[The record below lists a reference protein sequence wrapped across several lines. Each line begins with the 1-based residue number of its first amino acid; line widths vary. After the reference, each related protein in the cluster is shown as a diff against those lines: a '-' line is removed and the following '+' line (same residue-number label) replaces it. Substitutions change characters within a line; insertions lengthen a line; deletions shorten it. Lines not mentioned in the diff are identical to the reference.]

1 MMDELFSCR
10 NCIHDCGQSLLI
22 GRGPGFCVK
31 HDSVI
36 AAPDRTTCKY
46 LHRKDLPRFV
56 VDEGLR
62 EHAGEFAGF
71 SGMADLVDHV
81 PVERL
86 KYSEKYAWLN
96 NQYDPINQGLAQY
109 HKAKPAWIFL
119 QAISGGVD
127 GRRSLTHASM
137 VRRYMDN
144 CGSWK
149 SSYRFIL
156 AVVNDL
162 ASSLF
167 FKNEDINSIEQDID
181 DDVREDAV
189 WDVFF
194 TKLSGVQEYGFHSG
208 IERLMWSTDELNGS
222 LSSLDWAGVG
232 RELEIKVPE
241 WTELIIKSATDEGE
255 FFSQNPDYGS
265 QSDLETD

>member
-1 MMDELFSCR
+1 MMDKLFSCR

-36 AAPDRTTCKY
+36 YNPDRTTCKY

-71 SGMADLVDHV
+71 SGMADLVDHK

-86 KYSEKYAWLN
+86 QYSEKFAWMN

-109 HKAKPAWIFL
+109 HKVKPAWIFL
-119 QAISGGVD
+119 QAASGGID
-127 GRRSLTHASM
+127 GRRSLTHASL

-144 CGSWK
+144 CGTWK

-156 AVVNDL
+156 AVVKDL
-162 ASSLF
+162 G
-167 FKNEDINSIEQDID
+167 NSPYFQDVDLYADEQDID
-181 DDVREDAV
+181 DEIREDAV

-208 IERLMWSTDELNGS
+208 IEKLMWSTDELNGS
-222 LSSLDWAGVG
+222 LSSLDWVG
-232 RELEIKVPE
+232 LGGELEIKIPE
-241 WTELIIKSATDEGE
+241 WIELIIKSATDEGE
-255 FFSQNPDYGS
+255 FFSQNLDYGIQPDS
-265 QSDLETD
+265 EIY

>member
-1 MMDELFSCR
+1 MEELFSCR
-10 NCIHDCGQSLLI
+10 NCIHNCGQSLLI
-22 GRGPGFCVK
+22 GRGSGFCVK

-36 AAPDRTTCKY
+36 PSPDRTTCKY

-71 SGMADLVDHV
+71 SGMADLVKRA

-86 KYSEKYAWLN
+86 QYSERFVWEH
-96 NQYDPINQGLAQY
+96 NQYDPITQGLAQY
-109 HKAKPAWIFL
+109 HKAKSSWIFL
-119 QAISGGVD
+119 QAMSGGID
-127 GRRSLTHASM
+127 GRRSLTHASL

-144 CGSWK
+144 CGTWK
-149 SSYRFIL
+149 SSYRFVL
-156 AVVNDL
+156 AVVKDL
-162 ASSLF
+162 ANSPQFQSSDLVTYE
-167 FKNEDINSIEQDID
+167 NISEDEL
-181 DDVREDAV
+181 REDAV

-208 IERLMWSTDELNGS
+208 IEKLMWCTDQLNGS
-222 LSSLDWAGVG
+222 LTALDWEGLG

-241 WTELIIKSATDEGE
+241 WLELIIKRATDEGE
-255 FFSQNPDYGS
+255 FFSQTADFGS
-265 QSDLETD
+265 QPESEVY

>member
-1 MMDELFSCR
+1 MDELFSCR
-10 NCIHDCGQSLLI
+10 NCIHNCGQSLLI
-22 GRGPGFCVK
+22 GRGDGFCLK

-36 AAPDRTTCKY
+36 SRPDQTTCKY

-71 SGMADLVDHV
+71 PGMADLFEHK

-86 KYSEKYAWLN
+86 QYSEQFAWLN
-96 NQYDPINQGLAQY
+96 NQYDPITQGLAQY
-109 HKAKPAWIFL
+109 RKARPAWIFL
-119 QAISGGVD
+119 QALTGGMD
-127 GRRSLTHASM
+127 GRRSLTHAAL

-144 CGSWK
+144 CGTWK

-156 AVVNDL
+156 ALVNDL
-162 ASSLF
+162 AHTPYF
-167 FKNEDINSIEQDID
+167 QDGDLYAGMQVISEEIRD
-181 DDVREDAV
+181 DAV

-208 IERLMWSTDELNGS
+208 IEKLMWSTDELNGS
-222 LSSLDWAGVG
+222 LVALDWTGLR
-232 RELEIKVPE
+232 RELEFKVPE
-241 WTELIIKSATDEGE
+241 WIELIIKNAAEEGE
-255 FFSQNPDYGS
+255 FFSQNLEYES
-265 QSDLETD
+265 QLDADVF

>member
-1 MMDELFSCR
+1 MVEELFSCR
-10 NCIHDCGQSLLI
+10 NCIHDCGQSPLI

-36 AAPDRTTCKY
+36 SDPDRTTCKY

-71 SGMADLVDHV
+71 SGMADLVEHK
-81 PVERL
+81 PVDKL
-86 KYSEKYAWLN
+86 QYSEKFAWTN

-119 QAISGGVD
+119 QAISGGID
-127 GRRSLTHASM
+127 GRRSLTHASL

-149 SSYRFIL
+149 SSYRFML
-156 AVVNDL
+156 AVVKDL
-162 ASSLF
+162 GNTPF
-167 FKNEDINSIEQDID
+167 FQNTDLYADEKYID
-181 DDVREDAV
+181 DEVIKDAV

-208 IERLMWSTDELNGS
+208 IEKLMWSTDELNGS
-222 LSSLDWAGVG
+222 LASLDWTGLR

-241 WTELIIKSATDEGE
+241 WIELIIKSAIDEGE
-255 FFSQNPDYGS
+255 FFSQNLDYES
-265 QSDLETD
+265 LSSSEIY